1 MTKIEYNN
9 FGEYEGYV
17 GNEKEF
23 WFRKIVLNEVKCH
36 ENLRKIGICDNDIAR
51 SIKSAT
57 KFKRRFKGILTQL
70 NVQIGIEEDLKKVAF
85 CNNVNSKGGGDSV
98 SSKSEYKEALKNAPN
113 KLKAIIS
120 SMRKNKIVVCT
131 CSDI

>member
-1 MTKIEYNN
+1 MRKRLQYVFIGIERKKMTKIEYNN

-70 NVQIGIEEDLKKVAF
+70 NVQTGIEEDLKKG
-85 CNNVNSKGGGDSV
+85 CI
-98 SSKSEYKEALKNAPN
+98 LQ
-113 KLKAIIS
+113 
-120 SMRKNKIVVCT
+120 
-131 CSDI
+131 

>member
-1 MTKIEYNN
+1 MLPNNTIPISIANVKRIWLFVLPTISIMIASIN

-70 NVQIGIEEDLKKVAF
+70 NVQTGIEEDLKKG
-85 CNNVNSKGGGDSV
+85 CI
-98 SSKSEYKEALKNAPN
+98 LQ
-113 KLKAIIS
+113 
-120 SMRKNKIVVCT
+120 
-131 CSDI
+131 